1 MNIFKIALFAM
12 LIFSYNP
19 ASSEVIVGEESFA
32 ELGKNLN
39 GEKVMVTD
47 YKGKVVIITFWA
59 TWCGPCMKELPI
71 LSGIQKR
78 VGAKNLQVVAI
89 NFYEG
94 IKFFKKISSGLSD
107 NPIIFAFDRH
117 RRAIRKYGVKAIPHM
132 IIVDRN
138 GRVYAQHIGY
148 DENKLPELIEE
159 INSVLSQNEISR
171 GSQSDT

>member
-1 MNIFKIALFAM
+1 MVLFAT

-19 ASSEVIVGEESFA
+19 ASSEAIIGEEPFA

-71 LSGIQKR
+71 LSSIQKR
-78 VGAKNLQVVAI
+78 VGTKNIQVIAI
-89 NFYEG
+89 SFYES
-94 IKFFKKISSGLSD
+94 IKTFRKVSSALSD
-107 NPIIFAFDRH
+107 NPIIFSFDKNG
-117 RRAIRKYGVKAIPHM
+117 RAVRKYGVKAIPHM

-138 GRVYAQHIGY
+138 GKVYAQHIGY
-148 DENKLPELIEE
+148 NEDKLPELIEE
-159 INSVLSQNEISR
+159 INAVLSQNEIS
-171 GSQSDT
+171 QDTHPDA